1 MNTINI
7 QYFKTAYGELMLG
20 SHENQLVICD
30 WRYRKMRKRIDNR
43 LKTITG
49 ATYKE
54 KNDPTLEITCQQLNE
69 YFQFKRNQFDLP
81 IKLVG
86 TEFQKQVWNGL
97 IKIPY
102 GKTCSYLELA
112 DNVSN
117 IKAVRAVAN
126 ANSANAISIIIPC
139 HRVIGKNGSLGGY
152 AGGLPTKRKLLELEQ
167 DLFSAN
173 N

>member
-7 QYFKTAYGELMLG
+7 QYLKTAYGELILG
-20 SHENQLVICD
+20 SHENQLVMCD

-43 LKTITG
+43 LKTVTG

-54 KNDPTLEITCQQLNE
+54 ENDPTLEITCQQLNE

-86 TEFQKQVWNGL
+86 TEFQKQVWSGL

-112 DNVSN
+112 DKVSN

-126 ANSANAISIIIPC
+126 ANGANAISIIIPC

-167 DLFSAN
+167 DLFSVA
-173 N
+173 